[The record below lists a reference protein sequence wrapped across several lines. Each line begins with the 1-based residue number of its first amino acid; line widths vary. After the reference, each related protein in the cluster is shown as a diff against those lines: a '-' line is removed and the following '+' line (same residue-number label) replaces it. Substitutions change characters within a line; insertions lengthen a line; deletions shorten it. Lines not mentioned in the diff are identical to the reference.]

1 MNCRDY
7 KPQLFKVTTATLRGG
22 MSTVKET
29 PPADGVRG
37 RAADCSWD
45 RDLRVAIWRGVG
57 YTGDPMATHACSK
70 GGGGGDVGNTHSRQ
84 RTQSAAQ
91 RRPARVRQQ

>member
-1 MNCRDY
+1 LNCRDY

-70 GGGGGDVGNTHSRQ
+70 GGGGRRQ
-84 RTQSAAQ
+84 RTQSAAHTVVNTTQ
-91 RRPARVRQQ
+91 ACPG